1 MNNYRIVFSPL
12 AQQRLEEIA
21 DYLYQQQLSNQFV
34 VNYLQRFEDWLITLL
49 SQFPESGTLM
59 PEFGD
64 DVRRVVYQ
72 KYSFV
77 YRINGNAV
85 EILTLYRENRP

>member
-1 MNNYRIVFSPL
+1 MNNYRIVFSPR

-59 PEFGD
+59 SEFGD
-64 DVRRVVYQ
+64 DVSRVVYQ

>member
-1 MNNYRIVFSPL
+1 MNNYRIVFSAR

-49 SQFPESGTLM
+49 GQFPESGTLM

-64 DVRRVVYQ
+64 DVCRVVYQ

>member
-1 MNNYRIVFSPL
+1 MNNYRIVFSPR

-21 DYLYQQQLSNQFV
+21 EYLYQQQLSKQFV
-34 VNYLQRFEDWLITLL
+34 LEYLQRFEDWLITLL
-49 SQFPESGTLM
+49 GQFPESGTLL

-64 DVRRVVYQ
+64 NVRLVVYQ

-77 YRINGNAV
+77 YRINGDAI
-85 EILTLYRENRP
+85 EILTIYRENRP

>member
-1 MNNYRIVFSPL
+1 MNNYRIVFSPR

-21 DYLYQQQLSNQFV
+21 EYLYQQQLSKRFV
-34 VNYLQRFEDWLITLL
+34 LAYLQRFEDWLITLL
-49 SQFPESGTLM
+49 GQFPESDTLL

-64 DVRRVVYQ
+64 NVRRVVYQ

-77 YRINGNAV
+77 YRINGDAI
-85 EILTLYRENRP
+85 EILTIYRGNRP

>member
-1 MNNYRIVFSPL
+1 MNNYRIVFSPR

-49 SQFPESGTLM
+49 GQFPESGTLM
-59 PEFGD
+59 SEFGD

>member
-1 MNNYRIVFSPL
+1 MNNYRIVFSPR

-21 DYLYQQQLSNQFV
+21 DYLYQQQLSERFV
-34 VNYLQRFEDWLITLL
+34 LAYLQRFEDWLITLL
-49 SQFPESGTLM
+49 GQFPESGTLL

-64 DVRRVVYQ
+64 HVRRVVYQ

-77 YRINGNAV
+77 YRINGDAV
-85 EILTLYRENRP
+85 EILTIYRENRP

>member
-1 MNNYRIVFSPL
+1 MNNYRIVFSPR

-21 DYLYQQQLSNQFV
+21 DYLYQQHLSNQFV

>member
-1 MNNYRIVFSPL
+1 MNNYRIGFSPR

-85 EILTLYRENRP
+85 EILTFYRENRP

>member
-1 MNNYRIVFSPL
+1 
-12 AQQRLEEIA
+12 
-21 DYLYQQQLSNQFV
+21 V

-49 SQFPESGTLM
+49 GQFPESGTLI

-77 YRINGNAV
+77 YRINADAV

>member
-1 MNNYRIVFSPL
+1 MNNYRIGFSPR

-21 DYLYQQQLSNQFV
+21 DYLYQQQLSNQCV
-34 VNYLQRFEDWLITLL
+34 LNYLQRFEDWLITLL

-85 EILTLYRENRP
+85 EILTFYRENRP

>member
-1 MNNYRIVFSPL
+1 MNNYRIVFSPR

-21 DYLYQQQLSNQFV
+21 DYLYQQHLSNQFV

-49 SQFPESGTLM
+49 GQFPESGTLM
-59 PEFGD
+59 PEFGY